1 MLVWF
6 VLAKILQTLSG
17 AKKMKTL
24 RQTCVATILSLMLAV
39 SVLAGH
45 MDTTGAPAPSPT
57 PSASTAS
64 TTIVL
69 TVLSLI
75 YS

>member
-1 MLVWF
+1 
-6 VLAKILQTLSG
+6 
-17 AKKMKTL
+17 MKTL
-24 RQTCVATILSLMLAV
+24 RQTCVAAILSLALAV

-45 MDTTGAPAPSPT
+45 MDTTGAPAPAPSPT
-57 PSASTAS
+57 PSASTTT

-75 YS
+75 YP